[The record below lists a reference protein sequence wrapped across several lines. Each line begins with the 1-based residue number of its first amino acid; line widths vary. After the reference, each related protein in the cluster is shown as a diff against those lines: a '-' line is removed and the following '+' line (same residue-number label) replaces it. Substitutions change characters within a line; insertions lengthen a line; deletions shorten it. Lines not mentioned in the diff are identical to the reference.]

1 MPFYTPRCQPPYVTS
16 YDPPAFRFT
25 PLFTSPN
32 PLIFPPNPVPDLA
45 GKKKKRRLIRHSP
58 AGSTT
63 DKTVIPQQTQ
73 PYPQRKGLE
82 NLRKNKQPNEK
93 QYTKRHKSKVRPDRL
108 SVRFPQAKGISGF
121 GNPAE
126 KEGQKRKRKI
136 KLNGVE
142 NGMIPRKKTDKKGK
156 KNKVNGVSGFGNLMS
171 RKEAESRNCSAIFI
185 CCRRYRLNIP

>member
-25 PLFTSPN
+25 PLFISPN
-32 PLIFPPNPVPDLA
+32 PLIFPPNQVSDLA
-45 GKKKKRRLIRHSP
+45 RKKKKRRLIRHSP

-73 PYPQRKGLE
+73 PYPPSCKQTKGLE
-82 NLRKNKQPNEK
+82 NLRKNKQPKET
-93 QYTKRHKSKVRPDRL
+93 QYTKRHKSKVQPDRL

-136 KLNGVE
+136 KLNGIE
-142 NGMIPRKKTDKKGK
+142 NGMIPRKKQIKKE
-156 KNKVNGVSGFGNLMS
+156 
-171 RKEAESRNCSAIFI
+171 RKIK
-185 CCRRYRLNIP
+185 

>member
-1 MPFYTPRCQPPYVTS
+1 MPFYTPRCQPPYITS
-16 YDPPAFRFT
+16 YDPPAFCFT
-25 PLFTSPN
+25 PLFISPN
-32 PLIFPPNPVPDLA
+32 PLIFPPNPVSDLA
-45 GKKKKRRLIRHSP
+45 GKKTPYPSVFLLPEVRRIRPSSRNKHSRIRHP
-58 AGSTT
+58 AS
-63 DKTVIPQQTQ
+63 K
-73 PYPQRKGLE
+73 RKGLE

-142 NGMIPRKKTDKKGK
+142 NGMIQRKKQIKKGK
-156 KNKVNGVSGFGNLMS
+156 EFKVNGVSGFGNLMS
-171 RKEAESRNCSAIFI
+171 RKEAENRKVFRHVAGDTA
-185 CCRRYRLNIP
+185 

>member
-1 MPFYTPRCQPPYVTS
+1 M
-16 YDPPAFRFT
+16 
-25 PLFTSPN
+25 
-32 PLIFPPNPVPDLA
+32 
-45 GKKKKRRLIRHSP
+45 
-58 AGSTT
+58 
-63 DKTVIPQQTQ
+63 
-73 PYPQRKGLE
+73 
-82 NLRKNKQPNEK
+82 
-93 QYTKRHKSKVRPDRL
+93 RPDRL

-142 NGMIPRKKTDKKGK
+142 NGMIPRKKQIKKET
-156 KNKVNGVSGFGNLMS
+156 NGVSGFGNFMS